1 MDRST
6 EGTGG
11 ESSETRSTGEAVV
24 LERPGAGGAEGV
36 TLSADCAIEEVVRS
50 VVRAGGHA
58 SRNIFYEVGASRASN
73 TSSVPWSRAAST
85 EWVTGETA
93 RAA

>member
-1 MDRST
+1 MERST

-73 TSSVPWSRAAST
+73 ASSVPWSRAAST